1 MLTKKWVKNTVSFP
15 TQFLEFFWYFEVHL
29 FKYFFSHL
37 PSSHR
42 GLKTEKNFTYIDV
55 AACC

>member
-1 MLTKKWVKNTVSFP
+1 MLTKKWVSQLSSQN
-15 TQFLEFFWYFEVHL
+15 FFWYFEVHL

-42 GLKTEKNFTYIDV
+42 GLKTENNFTYIDV

>member
-15 TQFLEFFWYFEVHL
+15 TQFLEIFFWYFEVHL

-42 GLKTEKNFTYIDV
+42 GLKTEKDLPT
-55 AACC
+55 